1 MSLKQR
7 YEREKGRPWC
17 VYVPGGVGNYLYA
30 DEVNPYIDWLE
41 AEIDRLTAYS
51 RKLLDENIAFANE
64 TNRLKARAE
73 KAETEVKFNKSK
85 LRYAADLLLKDKQE
99 YITLAKDH
107 YWDSMENNKDVII
120 KHIEAIW
127 ELWERQED

>member
-51 RKLLDENIAFANE
+51 RKLLDENIDFANE
-64 TNRLKARAE
+64 INRLKARVE
-73 KAETEVKFNKSK
+73 KAEATVKQMFECKYEPDK
-85 LRYAADLLLKDKQE
+85 LLCIYESHVRTKP
-99 YITLAKDH
+99 
-107 YWDSMENNKDVII
+107 
-120 KHIEAIW
+120 
-127 ELWERQED
+127 

>member
-1 MSLKQR
+1 MKDIETLKQ
-7 YEREKGRPWC
+7 EAKEDKEFCTIKTKKLKGLL
-17 VYVPGGVGNYLYA
+17 N
-30 DEVNPYIDWLE
+30 
-41 AEIDRLTAYS
+41 EIDRLTTYS